1 MSRRPTLTPVQHAAL
16 QAPLDLLGLSNAKLT
31 QTELK
36 SLCNIY
42 NSVPY
47 DHRTDVHILA
57 SNLELAQLGIRAL
70 SRAETMQTISGSPAL
85 QKMVQ
90 GLLSTVQALLPRSQP
105 GAAQ

>member
-1 MSRRPTLTPVQHAAL
+1 MSRCQTLAPVQQAAL
-16 QAPLDLLGLSNAKLT
+16 PAILNILGLANAKLK

-47 DHRTDVHILA
+47 DHRTDSQILA

-70 SRAETMQTISGSPAL
+70 SRAETMKTISESPAL

-90 GLLSTVQALLPRSQP
+90 ELLSTVQTLLPRAKP